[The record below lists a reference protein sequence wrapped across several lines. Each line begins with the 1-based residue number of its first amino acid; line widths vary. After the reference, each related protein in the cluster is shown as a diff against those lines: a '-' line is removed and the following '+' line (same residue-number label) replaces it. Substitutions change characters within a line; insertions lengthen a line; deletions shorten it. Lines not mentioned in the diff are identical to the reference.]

1 MHGHRS
7 PLQEIAGS
15 RASQQ
20 AASAAHEVEGAVAK
34 FDTSAFSE
42 VPPAKLMHD
51 GHASFPQR
59 RGALLPPVGCSSI
72 LLPLAG
78 EDAGVTTLPGTPSSA
93 AKVFRSDPCRANAL
107 LPAARHPS
115 SDPRR

>member
-1 MHGHRS
+1 MHGNRS
-7 PLQEIAGS
+7 PLQEIARS

-20 AASAAHEVEGAVAK
+20 AGSAAHEVEGAVAK

-42 VPPAKLMHD
+42 VPAKLMHD

-59 RGALLPPVGCSSI
+59 RGALLPPVGCSSV
-72 LLPLAG
+72 LVPLAG

-107 LPAARHPS
+107 HAAPCS
-115 SDPRR
+115 PVPFV